1 MPGRMSGH
9 MSDRMAEKN
18 VRIYARQNVRIE
30 MPDRDECQKECQRK
44 IVRIE
49 MPDRMPEIM

>member
-18 VRIYARQNVRIE
+18 SRIYARKKVRIE